1 MGKYGP
7 YIAIGLAVLIVA
19 VLALAIGGGGEG
31 EQQADDGATLGEKN
45 ALAKAQSY
53 LRYSAFSQKGL
64 YDQLKYEGFEDS
76 EAEYGVQHCGADWY
90 DQAEKK
96 GQAYLR
102 SQSFSKE
109 GLYKQLVYEGFTTD
123 QARKAVDSI
132 YA

>member
-7 YIAIGLAVLIVA
+7 YIVIILAVAVVA
-19 VLALAIGGGGEG
+19 VLALAFGGGGGED
-31 EQQADDGATLGEKN
+31 QQEDDGATLGEKN

-53 LRYSAFSQKGL
+53 LKYGEYSQKRL
-64 YDQLKYEGFEDS
+64 YAQLKYEGFTDA

-90 DQAEKK
+90 EQAEKR
-96 GQAYLR
+96 GWHYLK

-109 GLYKQLVYEGFTTD
+109 GLYKQLVYEEFTMD
-123 QARKAVDSI
+123 QARKAVDKI